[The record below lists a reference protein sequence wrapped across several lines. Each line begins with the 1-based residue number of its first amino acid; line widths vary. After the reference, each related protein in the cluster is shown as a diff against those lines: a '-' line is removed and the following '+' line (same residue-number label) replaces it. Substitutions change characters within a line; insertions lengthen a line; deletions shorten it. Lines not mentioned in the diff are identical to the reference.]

1 MRFNDSACEVFG
13 FGFGRGCLWRRDW
26 GFRFFALLPLLLWVV
41 MALTLASSGALDF
54 VGLGTAASVFSSI
67 GEWFFASMT
76 MPASAYLS
84 IGAIGGG
91 VFLAVTIGFSWKS
104 FCSSSSD
111 G

>member
-1 MRFNDSACEVFG
+1 MTQHVRCLALALVAVAFG
-13 FGFGRGCLWRRDW
+13 VEIGA
-26 GFRFFALLPLLLWVV
+26 FAFLLLGPLLLWVV